1 MPKVA
6 TQVDAVAVLAALAER
21 PADGEDLDS
30 QILDAAGRL
39 LVEGGFDGL
48 EVDRVAELAG
58 VGRSTVYR
66 RFDGRNALLAATVA
80 HEARRLLAVLADAVS
95 EIEDLED
102 RVVAAFCAGLRL
114 ARATGLA
121 ERVREE
127 PLLLRLLTVDGGP
140 VLAAATTQLATL
152 AAALHPELDH
162 RRAGETAELL
172 VRLAISLVLTP
183 QSALDLGDGCE
194 ASVRRFLAP
203 LLAAG
208 RHATEPVEA

>member
-6 TQVDAVAVLAALAER
+6 TRVDADAVLAALMDR
-21 PADGEDLDS
+21 SADTEDVDRR
-30 QILDAAGRL
+30 ILDAAGRM
-39 LVEGGFDGL
+39 LVDVGLEDL

-80 HEARRLLAVLADAVS
+80 HEAQRLLGALADAVAGID
-95 EIEDLED
+95 EPREQL
-102 RVVAAFCAGLRL
+102 VAAFCAGLRL

-121 ERVREE
+121 ERIRDE

-140 VLAAATTQLATL
+140 VLAAASDQLAM
-152 AAALHPELDH
+152 AAHDLDPTVDD
-162 RRAGETAELL
+162 REARETAELL

-183 QSALDLGDGCE
+183 QSALDLDDGCE
-194 ASVRRFLAP
+194 DTIRRHLAP
-203 LLAAG
+203 LLP
-208 RHATEPVEA
+208 R

>member
-6 TQVDAVAVLAALAER
+6 TRVDADAVLAALMDR
-21 PADGEDLDS
+21 SADTEDVDRR
-30 QILDAAGRL
+30 ILDAAGRM
-39 LVEGGFDGL
+39 LVDVGLEDL

-80 HEARRLLAVLADAVS
+80 HEAQRLLGALADAVAGID
-95 EIEDLED
+95 EPREQL
-102 RVVAAFCAGLRL
+102 VAAFCAGLRL

-121 ERVREE
+121 ERIRDE

-140 VLAAATTQLATL
+140 VLAAASDQL
-152 AAALHPELDH
+152 AAAAHDLDPTADD
-162 RRAGETAELL
+162 RQARETAELL

-183 QSALDLGDGCE
+183 QSALDLDDGCE
-194 ASVRRFLAP
+194 DTIRRHLAP
-203 LLAAG
+203 LLP
-208 RHATEPVEA
+208 R